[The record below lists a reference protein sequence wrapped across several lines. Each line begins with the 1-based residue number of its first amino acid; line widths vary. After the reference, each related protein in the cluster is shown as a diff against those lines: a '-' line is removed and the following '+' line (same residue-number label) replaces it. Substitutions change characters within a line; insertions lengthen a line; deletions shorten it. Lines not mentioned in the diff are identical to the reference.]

1 MTSGAKLFYS
11 LAVFFLVMD
20 VLYILGTKYLAETN
34 RVMGTEWAGVTGF
47 SLALL
52 LSLMLSVYLHIT
64 DNKTDIGPS
73 DWEMAEIEDGAGVLG
88 FFSAGSIWPFQ
99 LTIAVMLVAYGL
111 AFAHLWLIVAGVIF
125 LIWGS
130 VMMNLQ
136 YGVARDDH

>member
-1 MTSGAKLFYS
+1 MTSGAKLFYAI
-11 LAVFFLVMD
+11 AVFFLFMD
-20 VLYILGTKYLAETN
+20 VAYILGTKYLVETN

-47 SLALL
+47 TLALL
-52 LSLMLSVYLHIT
+52 LSLMLAVYLHLT
-64 DNKTDIGPS
+64 DNKTDISPS

-88 FFSAGSIWPFQ
+88 FFSAGSIWPLQ
-99 LTIAVMLVAYGL
+99 LTIAVMMVAYGL
-111 AFAHLWLIVAGVIF
+111 AFWHFWLIVAGALF